1 MCYTTSLLSLPFC
14 SAHMVWACEHVRM
27 YVLVCVCIHMY
38 LRVSVCTYVLS
49 CSGFVPSP
57 GLLRYLHPPPASDTV
72 RIDTGVTQGELQ
84 TAGVLIVSE
93 VLGGQIGVNNVSS
106 RTFLWCSVASY
117 VHLGVLLCSLCVW
130 EGVGVAV
137 RGWVWVGVAVG
148 VAVGVNP
155 LSCVP
160 CL

>member
-27 YVLVCVCIHMY
+27 YVCACL
-38 LRVSVCTYVLS
+38 CTYVLS

-93 VLGGQIGVNNVSS
+93 VLAGQIGVNNVSS
-106 RTFLWCSVASY
+106 RTFLWCSVASC

-130 EGVGVAV
+130 ERVGVAM

-148 VAVGVNP
+148 VAVGMNP